1 MNCTTVEI
9 ADARKKEHHPVQL
22 RASGESGLYMSS
34 VGLSLEG
41 QFGYDQAFQKMHNL
55 LDAALQNGI
64 THFDLSPHY
73 GPPYGAAEENFG
85 HLAHALPCRREE
97 LVVSTRSGL
106 GTQPGPLVGF
116 GSRKRLLSSLN
127 ATLRRTGLEYIDV
140 FYAHRHDP
148 LTPIEET
155 ASALDAAVRQG
166 KALYVGLS
174 GYSPAIA
181 GKVSDL
187 LRDLGTPVAAF
198 RVTYSMLNRWPEYGL
213 LSLLEQE
220 GFGCVVEGALDF
232 KRNASTHLS
241 EAEMDRFWE
250 RLSSVAAQRG
260 QSSSQCALSW
270 VLRKP
275 VVTSVLIT
283 PCSVREL
290 LKYCAAAGQTRFT
303 DSDVST
309 IDRCIPDR
317 ELLW

>member
-1 MNCTTVEI
+1 MTCTSFEI
-9 ADARKKEHHPVQL
+9 AGDHKEERRPMQL
-22 RASGESGLYMSS
+22 RASGGSGLYMSS
-34 VGLSLEG
+34 IGVSLEG

-55 LDAALQNGI
+55 LATAVQNGV

-85 HLAHALPCRREE
+85 QLARTLPCHREE

-127 ATLRRTGLEYIDV
+127 ATLRRTGLEYVDV

-166 KALYVGLS
+166 KALYAGLS

-181 GKVSDL
+181 SKVSDL
-187 LRDLGTPVAAF
+187 LRDLGTPVAAY

-213 LSLLEQE
+213 LPLLEQE

-232 KRNASTHLS
+232 KRSSSTHLS
-241 EAEMDRFWE
+241 EAELGRFWGC
-250 RLSSVAAQRG
+250 LSNVAAHRG
-260 QSSSQCALSW
+260 QSSTQCALSW
-270 VLRKP
+270 VLRRP
-275 VVTSVLIT
+275 VVTSALTT
-283 PCSVREL
+283 PSSSREL

-303 DSDVST
+303 DSDISA
-309 IDRCIPDR
+309 IDRCIPDQEFLR
-317 ELLW
+317 